1 MRTPQRRIPQ
11 RPPAVVSIRNAYHP
25 LRMNAGVDL
34 VEAYLHLN
42 GFLTLTELPVIR
54 GGTRGYR
61 EVTDLDV
68 LAVRFPWA
76 RYTVPGGR
84 AGPEDDLSLATD
96 PSLVSDRERVDVII
110 GEVKEG
116 KPRIND
122 SMRSTDALLT
132 ALRRVGLGPDDQ
144 ILPLVEELKRQGES
158 ARGEGQGFFVPFR
171 VRLLAF
177 GAGKGGKREDH
188 TVVSLRHV
196 ARFVEGYLDRYH
208 SILRPSDLPEPT
220 LGVLHLL
227 RKLR

>member
-1 MRTPQRRIPQ
+1 
-11 RPPAVVSIRNAYHP
+11 
-25 LRMNAGVDL
+25 MNAGVDL

-61 EVTDLDV
+61 EVTDLDI
-68 LAVRFPWA
+68 LAARLPWA
-76 RYTVPGGR
+76 VYAVPGGH
-84 AGPEDDLSLATD
+84 AGPEDDFSLAVD
-96 PSLVSDRERVDVII
+96 SSQISNEERLDVII

-116 KPRIND
+116 KPKIND

-132 ALRRVGLGPDDQ
+132 ALRRVGIGTDDQ
-144 ILPLVEELKRQGES
+144 LLPLVEELKKRGET

-171 VRLLAF
+171 VRLIAF
-177 GAGKGGKREDH
+177 GAGKGGEREDH

-208 SILRPSDLPEPT
+208 SILRPSDLPEAT

>member
-1 MRTPQRRIPQ
+1 
-11 RPPAVVSIRNAYHP
+11 
-25 LRMNAGVDL
+25 MNAGVDL

-42 GFLTLTELPVIR
+42 GYLTLTELPVIR
-54 GGTRGYR
+54 GGRTGYR

-76 RYTVPGGR
+76 AYTIPGGHP
-84 AGPEDDLSLATD
+84 GPEDDLALALDT
-96 PSLVSDRERVDVII
+96 SLVSDRERIDVII

-122 SMRSTDALLT
+122 TLRSADALLT

-144 ILPLVEELKRQGES
+144 LLPLVDELRQ
-158 ARGEGQGFFVPFR
+158 RGRSVRGAGSGFFVPFR
-171 VRLLAF
+171 VRLIAF
-177 GAGKGGKREDH
+177 GAGKGGERDDH
-188 TVVSLRHV
+188 TVISLRHV

-208 SILRPSDLPEPT
+208 SVLKPSDLPEAT

>member
-1 MRTPQRRIPQ
+1 
-11 RPPAVVSIRNAYHP
+11 
-25 LRMNAGVDL
+25 MNAGVDL

-54 GGTRGYR
+54 GGSRGYR

-68 LAVRFPWA
+68 LALRLPWA
-76 RYTVPGGR
+76 SYTVPGGQP
-84 AGPEDDLSLATD
+84 GPEDDLSLAVDT
-96 PSLVSDRERVDVII
+96 SLVSDRERVDVII

-122 SMRSTDALLT
+122 TLRSADALLT
-132 ALRRVGLGPDDQ
+132 ALRRVGLGPDNRM
-144 ILPLVEELKRQGES
+144 LPLLEELRDRGEV
-158 ARGEGQGFFVPFR
+158 ARGEGSGFFVPFR
-171 VRLLAF
+171 VRLVAF
-177 GAGKGGKREDH
+177 GAGKSGKRDDY
-188 TVVSLRHV
+188 TVISLRHA

-208 SILRPSDLPEPT
+208 AILRPSDLPEPT

>member
-1 MRTPQRRIPQ
+1 MFPVRRD
-11 RPPAVVSIRNAYHP
+11 HP
-25 LRMNAGVDL
+25 LGVNAGVDL

-54 GGTRGYR
+54 GGSRGYR

-76 RYTVPGGR
+76 SYTIPGGHP
-84 AGPEDDLSLATD
+84 GPEDDLSLAVDT
-96 PSLVSDRERVDVII
+96 SLVSDRERIDVII

-122 SMRSTDALLT
+122 SLRSVDALLT
-132 ALRRVGLGPDDQ
+132 ALRRVGLGPDQ
-144 ILPLVEELKRQGES
+144 RMLPLVEELRSGGEV
-158 ARGEGQGFFVPFR
+158 ARGEESGFFVPFR
-171 VRLLAF
+171 VRLIAF
-177 GAGKGGKREDH
+177 GAGKSGKRGDH

-196 ARFVEGYLDRYH
+196 ARFVERYLDRYH
-208 SILRPSDLPEPT
+208 SVLRPSDLPEPT